1 MFARVLVCVCDRGT
15 NVCPRAP
22 GEGANDRP
30 MRANVRFL
38 NVFSTLERTSANDR
52 PRMGERSL
60 PQCANS
66 HYARIK
72 LKEKE
77 KSKPKKKK
85 KKKRTKL
92 RKK

>member
-1 MFARVLVCVCDRGT
+1 MFARMLVCVCDRGT
-15 NVCPRAP
+15 NVRSRAL

-30 MRANVRFL
+30 MRVNVCFL
-38 NVFSTLERTSANDR
+38 SVFSTLERTLANDR
-52 PRMGERSL
+52 PRMGECSL

-77 KSKPKKKK
+77 KSKPKQK
-85 KKKRTKL
+85 
-92 RKK
+92 